1 MTDAKRQN
9 PLLVGEYGTP
19 HNTAPFD
26 QITLAD
32 YEEAIMEGMRQEEA
46 AIKEITENPEEPT
59 FENTIL
65 PPTDELLNLLSCCT
79 SDDADRLA
87 EKLSPLLT
95 EHSNKILLNKKL
107 FERIR
112 HVKEH
117 ATGLTPEEQKVLD
130 NAFDGFQRGG
140 ACLGDE
146 DKEKLT
152 RLRVELSGLTL
163 QFSQN

>member
-65 PPTDELLNLLSCCT
+65 PPTDEL
-79 SDDADRLA
+79 
-87 EKLSPLLT
+87 
-95 EHSNKILLNKKL
+95 
-107 FERIR
+107 
-112 HVKEH
+112 
-117 ATGLTPEEQKVLD
+117 
-130 NAFDGFQRGG
+130 
-140 ACLGDE
+140 
-146 DKEKLT
+146 T
-152 RLRVELSGLTL
+152 RLTKETEKALGREHGTGMVSIDIDIL
-163 QFSQN
+163 QYDDIRLHLHDWEQDYIKQLYCQIKK

>member
-32 YEEAIMEGMRQEEA
+32 YEEAIMEGMRLEEA

-65 PPTDELLNLLSCCT
+65 PPTDELLNRATTIFFNLLSCCT
-79 SDDADRLA
+79 SDDADRLRRSSRRCSPSIPTRFCSTRSSSNASATSRNMLPDSLPKSRRCWTVPSTDSSA
-87 EKLSPLLT
+87 EVPAWAMKTRRSSP
-95 EHSNKILLNKKL
+95 
-107 FERIR
+107 
-112 HVKEH
+112 
-117 ATGLTPEEQKVLD
+117 
-130 NAFDGFQRGG
+130 
-140 ACLGDE
+140 ACVWNSRD
-146 DKEKLT
+146 
-152 RLRVELSGLTL
+152 
-163 QFSQN
+163 

>member
-9 PLLVGEYGTP
+9 PLLGGEYGTP

-26 QITLAD
+26 RITLAD

-46 AIKEITENPEEPT
+46 AIKEITDNPEEPT

-65 PPTDELLNLLSCCT
+65 PPTDELLQRATTIFFNLLSCCT

-117 ATGLTPEEQKVLD
+117 ATGLTHEEQKVLD

-140 ACLGDE
+140 A
-146 DKEKLT
+146 
-152 RLRVELSGLTL
+152 
-163 QFSQN
+163 

>member
-9 PLLVGEYGTP
+9 SLLGGEYGTP

-65 PPTDELLNLLSCCT
+65 PPTDELLNR
-79 SDDADRLA
+79 A
-87 EKLSPLLT
+87 
-95 EHSNKILLNKKL
+95 
-107 FERIR
+107 
-112 HVKEH
+112 
-117 ATGLTPEEQKVLD
+117 
-130 NAFDGFQRGG
+130 
-140 ACLGDE
+140 
-146 DKEKLT
+146 
-152 RLRVELSGLTL
+152 
-163 QFSQN
+163 